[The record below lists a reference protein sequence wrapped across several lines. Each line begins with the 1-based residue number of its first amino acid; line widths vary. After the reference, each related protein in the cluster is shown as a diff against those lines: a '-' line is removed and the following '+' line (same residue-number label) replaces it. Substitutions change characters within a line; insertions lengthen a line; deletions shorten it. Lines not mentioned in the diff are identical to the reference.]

1 MNKIISVIKEY
12 NLIFHS
18 TFLILLLTNIIIWGW
33 LFYKFIG
40 TFI

>member
-1 MNKIISVIKEY
+1 MNKIISTIKEY
-12 NLIFHS
+12 NLIFHTS
-18 TFLILLLTNIIIWGW
+18 FIVLLIANIITWGW